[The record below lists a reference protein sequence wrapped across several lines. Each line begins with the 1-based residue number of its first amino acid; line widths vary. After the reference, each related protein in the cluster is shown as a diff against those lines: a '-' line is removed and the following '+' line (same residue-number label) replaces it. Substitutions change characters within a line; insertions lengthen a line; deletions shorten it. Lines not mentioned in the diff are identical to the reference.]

1 MAKPIGIVAMLI
13 LLLNSGPALADNHV
27 PIRAISDIKVTN
39 TNQIHF
45 ELRNGETVVGD
56 LPDCDIQSFVDAVDH
71 TDHLGLY
78 ANSSRSV
85 REGTRII
92 FLDLKEKRLRKRS
105 LGHCEVSFS

>member
-45 ELRNGETVVGD
+45 ELRNGETVVGM
-56 LPDCDIQSFVDAVDH
+56 LPGCDIQSFVDAVDH
-71 TDHLGLY
+71 TDNLGLY
-78 ANSSRSV
+78 ANSSHAV
-85 REGTRII
+85 RDGTRIT
-92 FLDLKEKRLRKRS
+92 FLDLTEKRLRKRS
-105 LGHCEVSFS
+105 LGRCEVSFS